1 MMKFFVFNIYHAI
14 FILLIKMKRK
24 LEVAFIAVKRGHVK
38 TQNMDLFCP
47 KYVFHRSQWVYIT
60 PTNDCNTVY

>member
-1 MMKFFVFNIYHAI
+1 
-14 FILLIKMKRK
+14 MKRK
-24 LEVAFIAVKRGHVK
+24 LEVAFIAVKRGHLK

-47 KYVFHRSQWVYIT
+47 TTCFIGRNGFTYTVT

>member
-1 MMKFFVFNIYHAI
+1 MMKFFVFNIYHVI

-47 KYVFHRSQWVYIT
+47 TTCFIGRNGFT
-60 PTNDCNTVY
+60 

>member
-1 MMKFFVFNIYHAI
+1 MMKFFVFNIYYAI

-47 KYVFHRSQWVYIT
+47 TTCFIGRNGFT
-60 PTNDCNTVY
+60 